1 MIRRVIWLALEA
13 AKVEIDRWLQPEPAG
28 ASEPAPTQP
37 TPTGWDPETYLARL
51 TAESRCP
58 FCAKPK
64 PAGVLMCKP
73 CDDVRE
79 PLRKKAAAAA
89 KTNVQNSASGR
100 PTRTS

>member
-1 MIRRVIWLALEA
+1 MIRTIAQLAFKA
-13 AKVEIDRWLQPEPAG
+13 AKIEIKRWLQPEPAG
-28 ASEPAPTQP
+28 AQETVSVQPAAK
-37 TPTGWDPETYLARL
+37 GWDPETYLARL

-73 CDDVRE
+73 CDDYRE
-79 PLRKKAAAAA
+79 PLRKKAAAA

-100 PTRTS
+100 PTRTT